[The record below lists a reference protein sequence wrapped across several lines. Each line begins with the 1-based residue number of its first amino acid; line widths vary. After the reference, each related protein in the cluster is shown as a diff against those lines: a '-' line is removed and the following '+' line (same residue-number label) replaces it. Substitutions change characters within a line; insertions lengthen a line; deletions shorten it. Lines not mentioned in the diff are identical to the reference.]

1 MSWIKTI
8 GYEEATGKLK
18 RLYDKI
24 VGPNNALDNVMSIH
38 SLRPHTLEGH
48 MSLYKSTIHHSSNAF
63 PKWYLELLG
72 TYVSRLNQCEY
83 CVTHHSVGIKRNLN
97 DNAKFE
103 LLSTALDRDS
113 LETVLEGKMK
123 AGVGYAKMLTQNH
136 TAIDEMYTD
145 GLRAAGMDDGEILEI
160 NQVVCYFN
168 YVNRMVVSLGVKLED
183 DNIGLSP
190 SGDDWSHK

>member
-8 GYEEATGKLK
+8 GYEAATGKLK
-18 RLYDKI
+18 RLYDKV
-24 VGPNNALDNVMSIH
+24 VGPDNALDHVMSIH

-48 MSLYKSTIHHSSNAF
+48 MSLYKSTIHHSSNTL

-83 CVTHHSVGIKRNLN
+83 CVTHHSIGIKRNLE
-97 DNAKFE
+97 DDARFE
-103 LLSTALDRDS
+103 LLTAALDRDS

-123 AGVGYAKMLTQNH
+123 AGVRYAKMLTLCH
-136 TAIDEMYTD
+136 TDIDQAYTES
-145 GLRAAGMDDGEILEI
+145 LRAAGLDDGEILEI

-168 YVNRMVVSLGVKLED
+168 YVNRMVVSLGVQLEK